1 MFKNVKTL
9 LHCHKKCRTAQQNW
23 TPLGKFA
30 ENNQKI
36 TVRSKTVQCGAARC
50 NTNWEVGENQRSASS
65 SQRSVGGSGCSILL
79 SFFIFP

>member
-1 MFKNVKTL
+1 MFKNIKTL
-9 LHCHKKCRTAQQNW
+9 LHCHKQSRTDQQNW

-65 SQRSVGGSGCSILL
+65 SQRSVGGSGCSI
-79 SFFIFP
+79 